1 MPIVRLHWRISGR
14 IYTARY
20 AEERRDWTSQV
31 PCLRSSRKRH
41 VPSVSSRGVKLRL
54 NPQDLSS

>member
-1 MPIVRLHWRISGR
+1 MPIVRLHSRISGR

-20 AEERRDWTSQV
+20 AEER
-31 PCLRSSRKRH
+31 RSSRKRH
-41 VPSVSSRGVKLRL
+41 VPSVSSRGVKLGL